1 MSGLEPAPRRAL
13 SRWHKILLLLAGAVA
28 LLLLVVVI
36 GERHVRGILLRAAA
50 ARTGREIRIDGDFTA
65 HLLSWQPTLTATRVV
80 IGNPPW
86 LPPGVTAEI
95 GSLALTGRWQL
106 SAHLL
111 GLQRLALKG
120 ASLHLLRDAAG
131 RANWHLREQGPGGGP
146 PLIRSLSM
154 PDVQV
159 DLHDERRHLEF
170 SGTVSA
176 GDVAGAP
183 GAPPLRITGTGQL
196 NGRPASFVLDGDA
209 LADVRPDQPYHF
221 SLEERSDGSLL
232 HGRGALEHP
241 FDFRVLQGDFTA
253 SGPDLKDLYFLVGLR
268 FPDTGP
274 YRFSGKMSRR
284 NRRFEYSALSV
295 TSGSSDMSGTVSVDS
310 SGGRARIEGE
320 LRSRLLRLADLG
332 ANAAGRSAQPH
343 DTALRLPD
351 TPLRSGNLQRSDA
364 HVRFSARELEI
375 GREAL
380 QAVSA
385 VFSVDHGAL
394 ALDDLS
400 ATLADGTLSGS
411 ARLDAAQVPRGA
423 LDLSVA
429 GIRLDELHYKDGS
442 APPLSGALSGRMQ
455 LTAQGASLH
464 ALAAGA
470 NGTVS
475 VVIPQGAMRAALAG
489 AASLD
494 LNGALGLMLKS
505 NKDTAVRCA
514 VLSLDAH
521 EGVFT
526 TRTLVIDTDK
536 ALITGTGDVHMDTET
551 LDLTLHGRPK
561 KTVLG
566 LRSAVA
572 IRGTLSKPE
581 VSLSGH
587 GMLAQAG
594 IAVALGAVL
603 TPLAAVLA
611 FVNPGLVHEPDCA
624 ALLAQAA
631 STAPPP
637 PSPSANH

>member
-1 MSGLEPAPRRAL
+1 MTEIAPTQGRTL
-13 SRWHKILLLLAGAVA
+13 SRWQKILLLLAGAVA

-36 GERHVRGILLRAAA
+36 GERHIRAILLRAAA
-50 ARTGREIRIDGDFTA
+50 ARTGREIRVDGDFTA
-65 HLLSWQPTLTATRVV
+65 RLLSWQPTLTATRVV

-86 LPPGVTAEI
+86 LPAGVTAEI
-95 GSLALTGRWQL
+95 GSLTLIGQWQL
-106 SAHLL
+106 SVHPL
-111 GLQRLALKG
+111 GVRRLAVAG
-120 ASLHLLRDAAG
+120 ASLHLLRDAEG
-131 RANWHLREQGPGGGP
+131 RANWHMHEGPGGGP
-146 PLIRSLSM
+146 PLMRSLSM
-154 PDVQV
+154 PEAQV
-159 DLHDERRHLEF
+159 ELHDERRHLEF

-176 GDVAGAP
+176 GDVAGAAA
-183 GAPPLRITGTGQL
+183 APLLRITGTGQL
-196 NGRPASFVLDGDA
+196 NGRPASFALDGDA
-209 LADVRPDQPYHF
+209 LADVRRDQPYHF
-221 SLEERSDGSLL
+221 SLEERSGDSHL

-268 FPDTGP
+268 LPDTGP
-274 YRFSGKMSRR
+274 YHLSGKLSRR
-284 NRRFEYSALSV
+284 DRRFEYSALSV
-295 TSGSSDMSGTVSVDS
+295 TSGGSDIGGTVSVDS
-310 SGGRARIEGE
+310 SSGRAQIEAE
-320 LRSRLLRLADLG
+320 LRSGLLRLADLG
-332 ANAAGRSAQPH
+332 AQAAGRSAATH

-351 TPLRSGNLQRSDA
+351 TPLRTGNLQRSDA
-364 HVRFSARELEI
+364 HVRFSARQLEM

-385 VFSVDHGAL
+385 LFTIDHGAL
-394 ALDDLS
+394 ALEHLS
-400 ATLADGTLSGS
+400 ATLADGIVSGS
-411 ARLDAAQVPRGA
+411 ARLDAAQVPRA
-423 LDLSVA
+423 AVNLSVA
-429 GIRLDELHYKDGS
+429 GIRLDGLHYKDGS

-455 LTAQGASLH
+455 LTARGASLH
-464 ALAAGA
+464 ALAGAA

-475 VVIPQGAMRAALAG
+475 VVMPQGQMRAALAG

-521 EGVFT
+521 DGVFT

-551 LDLTLHGRPK
+551 LDLTLHGQPRKPGF
-561 KTVLG
+561 G

-572 IRGTLSKPE
+572 IGGTLSKPE
-581 VSLSGH
+581 VRLSGH
-587 GMLAQAG
+587 GVLAQTG

-603 TPLAAVLA
+603 TPLAAALA

-631 STAPPP
+631 PTASPPQ
-637 PSPSANH
+637 SPAEKH

>member
-1 MSGLEPAPRRAL
+1 MSELESTRRRTL
-13 SRWHKILLLLAGAVA
+13 SRWQKVLPLLAGTVA

-36 GERHVRGILLRAAA
+36 GERHLRAILLRAAA
-50 ARTGREIRIDGDFTA
+50 ARTGREIRVDGDFTA
-65 HLLSWQPTLTATRVV
+65 HLLSWQPTLTATRVF

-86 LPPGVTAEI
+86 LPAGLTAEI
-95 GSLALTGRWQL
+95 GSLTLTGQWQL
-106 SAHLL
+106 SVHPL
-111 GLQRLALKG
+111 GLRRLAVEG
-120 ASLHLLRDAAG
+120 ASLHLLRDAEG
-131 RANWHLREQGPGGGP
+131 RANWHLRAEGPGGGP
-146 PLIRSLSM
+146 PLIHSLSM

-159 DLHDERRHLEF
+159 ELHDERRHLEF

-183 GAPPLRITGTGQL
+183 AAPPLRITGTGQL
-196 NGRPASFVLDGDA
+196 NGRPASFTLDGDA
-209 LADVRPDQPYHF
+209 LAQARPDQPYHF
-221 SLEERSDGSLL
+221 SLEERSDGSHLR
-232 HGRGALEHP
+232 GRGALERP

-274 YRFSGKMSRR
+274 FRFSGKMSRR

-295 TSGSSDMSGTVSVDS
+295 TTGGSDMGGAVSVDS
-310 SGGRARIEGE
+310 SSGRPQIEGE
-320 LRSRLLRLADLG
+320 LRSRVLRLADLG
-332 ANAAGRSAQPH
+332 AKAAGRSAEVR

-364 HVRFSARELEI
+364 HVRFSARELEV

-385 VFSVDHGAL
+385 LFTIDHGAL
-394 ALDDLS
+394 ALEHVS

-411 ARLDAAQVPRGA
+411 ARLDAAQVPRAA
-423 LDLSVA
+423 LDFSVA
-429 GIRLDELHYKDGS
+429 GLRLDELHYKDGG
-442 APPLSGALSGRMQ
+442 APPVTGAVSGRMQ
-455 LTAQGASLH
+455 LTAQGASVH
-464 ALAAGA
+464 ALAAAA

-475 VVIPQGAMRAALAG
+475 VVMPQGAMRAALAG

-505 NKDTAVRCA
+505 GKDTTVRCA
-514 VLSLDAH
+514 VLSLEAH

-526 TRTLVIDTDK
+526 TRTLVLDTDN

-551 LDLTLHGRPK
+551 LDLTLHGQRRKPG
-561 KTVLG
+561 LG

-581 VSLSGH
+581 VRLSGH
-587 GMLAQAG
+587 GLLAQTG

-631 STAPPP
+631 PTAPPP
-637 PSPSANH
+637 SPAGKH